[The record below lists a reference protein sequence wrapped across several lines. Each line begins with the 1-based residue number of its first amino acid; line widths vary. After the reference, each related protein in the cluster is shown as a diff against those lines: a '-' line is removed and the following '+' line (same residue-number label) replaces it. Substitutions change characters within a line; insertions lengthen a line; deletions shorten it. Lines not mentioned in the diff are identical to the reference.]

1 MKDNGVGALDY
12 VVIKKTVLLV
22 QTWSRSSRT

>member
-12 VVIKKTVLLV
+12 VVIEKTIFV